1 VNKRRPS
8 IKAEQLG
15 FTFEPAS
22 PARRAADLAGLAKR
36 FAASAALA
44 LKEDSRSRDEI
55 AGAMSALLD
64 EPVSKA
70 MLDAYASEA
79 REQHAIPAHR
89 FWALIAV
96 TERFDLLDHRVREI
110 GAAVLVGEELHAA
123 RLGHLQAQRRRL
135 DEEIRQMRVAAQPIT
150 REGRAR

>member
-1 VNKRRPS
+1 MRKPRPS
-8 IKAEQLG
+8 IDAGQFG
-15 FTFEPAS
+15 FTFAPSA
-22 PARRAADLAGLAKR
+22 PARRDADLAGLAR
-36 FAASAALA
+36 VFAASAALA

-64 EPVSKA
+64 EAVTKP

-96 TERFDLLDHRVREI
+96 TDRLDLLDAVARRL
-110 GAAVLVGEELHAA
+110 GAAVLIGEELHAA
-123 RLGHLQAQRRRL
+123 RLGHLLSQKARL
-135 DEEIRQMRVAAQPIT
+135 ETEIKNLRGDVKPID
-150 REGRAR
+150 REKAR

>member
-1 VNKRRPS
+1 MGKRRPS
-8 IKAEQLG
+8 IDAGQLG
-15 FTFEPAS
+15 FTFEPAQ
-22 PARRAADLAGLAKR
+22 PARRAADLAGLARR

-44 LKEDSRSRDEI
+44 LKEDPRSRDEI

-89 FWALIAV
+89 FFALIAV
-96 TERFDLLDHRVREI
+96 TDRPDLLDQRTREI
-110 GAAVLVGEELHAA
+110 GAAVLVGEELLVA
-123 RLGHLQAQRRRL
+123 RLGNLEARRRQL
-135 DEEIRQMRVAAQPIT
+135 DAEIKQLRGRAQPID
-150 REGRAR
+150 REKRS